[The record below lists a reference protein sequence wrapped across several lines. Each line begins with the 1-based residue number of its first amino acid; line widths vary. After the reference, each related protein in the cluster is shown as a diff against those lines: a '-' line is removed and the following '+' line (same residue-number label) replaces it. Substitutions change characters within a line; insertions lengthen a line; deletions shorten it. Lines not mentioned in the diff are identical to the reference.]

1 MPLPPQLEWLRRH
14 PVTRRHPIRTWSRWL
29 FWQVRQRL
37 TARPKEIKLRSHA
50 RLRIYPHEGLTGYW
64 YVGLPDHVEMKFLD
78 RYLREDDVVYDIGA
92 NAGGFA
98 VFAASFGCHVTAFE
112 PIPRSFRRLQENAT
126 LNHPAFRIE
135 PFHLA
140 LGRSTGTLRMTES
153 LGTGN
158 RVASADESGPCV
170 SVEVTTLDEFVQSRN
185 HPTFLKLDV
194 EGHELEVLLGA
205 EKVLASPSLRG
216 LIVETFRPHNW
227 RHPKLRQL
235 EDLLER
241 HGFLPYAYDPGGN
254 ALVTLRKPD
263 EGDDNTLYLRDPDRV
278 RARLGET
285 REAAGRNTREDERGA
300 TA

>member
-14 PVTRRHPIRTWSRWL
+14 PVTMRHPVRTWSRWL
-29 FWQVRQRL
+29 YWQVRQRL
-37 TARPKEIKLRSHA
+37 TTRPKLVTLRNHA
-50 RLRIYPHEGLTGYW
+50 RLRVHPHEGLTGYW
-64 YVGLPDHVEMKFLD
+64 YVGMPDYVEMDFLA

-112 PIPRSFRRLQENAT
+112 PIPHSFKRLEENT
-126 LNHPAFRIE
+126 VLNHPGCRIE
-135 PFHLA
+135 PYNLA
-140 LGRSTGTLRMTES
+140 LGSAPGTLRMTAA

-158 RVASADESGPCV
+158 RIAAENESGPCV
-170 SVEVTTLDEFVQSRN
+170 SVEVTTLDEFVRSRT

-205 EKVLASPSLRG
+205 ENVLASPSLRG
-216 LIVETFRPHNW
+216 LLVETFRPHNW
-227 RHPKLRQL
+227 RDAKLREI

-241 HGFLPYAYDPGGN
+241 QGFLPYAYDPGGK
-254 ALVTLRKPD
+254 TLIPLGKPD
-263 EGDDNTLYLRDPDRV
+263 EGDDNTFYFRDPEQV
-278 RARLGET
+278 RSRLDGARE
-285 REAAGRNTREDERGA
+285 EAGRTAREDDRGA